1 MKRLLSALA
10 LLSLLFSGTALA
22 EARTYS
28 QEAFDAL
35 QKDGKPTL
43 VEIHATWC
51 STCRA
56 QVPIVNGLLKE
67 KEFAG
72 ITALRVDYDD
82 QKDIVRSFK
91 VQRQATLIVFKDG
104 KEVGRSTSDTSREG
118 IRKLLQKAL

>member
-10 LLSLLFSGTALA
+10 LFSLLFSGAALA

-56 QVPIVNGLLKE
+56 QAPIINSLLKE

-72 ITALRVDYDD
+72 ITALHVDYDD
-82 QKDIVRSFK
+82 QKDVVRSFR

-118 IRKLLQKAL
+118 IRKLLQKTL

>member
-10 LLSLLFSGTALA
+10 LFSLLFSGTALA

-56 QVPIVNGLLKE
+56 QAPIINSLLKE

-72 ITALRVDYDD
+72 ITALHVDYDD
-82 QKDIVRSFK
+82 QKDVVRSFR

>member
-1 MKRLLSALA
+1 MKRLLTALA
-10 LLSLLFSGTALA
+10 LFSLLFSGTALA

-56 QVPIVNGLLKE
+56 QVPIIDGLLKE

-82 QKDIVRSFK
+82 QKDIVRSFR
-91 VQRQATLIVFKDG
+91 VQRQATLIIFKDG

-118 IRKLLQKAL
+118 VRKLLQKAL

>member
-10 LLSLLFSGTALA
+10 LFSLLFSGAALA

-56 QVPIVNGLLKE
+56 QVPIIDGLLKE

-82 QKDIVRSFK
+82 QKDIVRSFR
-91 VQRQATLIVFKDG
+91 VQRQATLIIFKDG

-118 IRKLLQKAL
+118 VRKLLQKAL

>member
-1 MKRLLSALA
+1 MKRFLSALA
-10 LLSLLFSGTALA
+10 LFSLLFSGTALA
-22 EARTYS
+22 ETRTYS

-43 VEIHATWC
+43 VKIHASWC

-56 QVPIVNGLLKE
+56 QAPIIDSLLKE

-82 QKDIVRSFK
+82 QKDIVRSFR

>member
-1 MKRLLSALA
+1 MKRLLTALA
-10 LLSLLFSGTALA
+10 LFSLLFSGTALA
-22 EARTYS
+22 EASTYS

-35 QKDGKPTL
+35 QRDGKPTL

-56 QVPIVNGLLKE
+56 QVPIVNSLLKE

-72 ITALRVDYDD
+72 ITALHVDYDD
-82 QKDIVRSFK
+82 QKDVVRSFRA
-91 VQRQATLIVFKDG
+91 QRQATLIVFKDG

>member
-1 MKRLLSALA
+1 MKRLLSTLA
-10 LLSLLFSGTALA
+10 LFSLLFSGAALA
-22 EARTYS
+22 EAKTYS
-28 QEAFDAL
+28 QVTFDAL
-35 QKDGKPTL
+35 QKEGTLTL

-56 QVPIVNGLLKE
+56 QVPVVDSLLKE

-91 VQRQATLIVFKDG
+91 VHRQATLIVFKNG
-104 KEVGRSTSDTSREG
+104 KEISRSTSDTSQEG
-118 IRKLLQKAL
+118 IRQLLQSAL

>member
-1 MKRLLSALA
+1 MKRLLTALA
-10 LLSLLFSGTALA
+10 LFSLLFSGAALA
-22 EARTYS
+22 GAQTYS

-35 QKDGKPTL
+35 QNEGKPTL

-56 QVPIVNGLLKE
+56 QVPIIEALLKE

>member
-1 MKRLLSALA
+1 MKRLLSTLA
-10 LLSLLFSGTALA
+10 LLSLLLSGTALA

-104 KEVGRSTSDTSREG
+104 KEVGRSTSDTSRDG
-118 IRKLLQKAL
+118 IRQLLQRAL

>member
-1 MKRLLSALA
+1 MKRLLTALA
-10 LLSLLFSGTALA
+10 LFSLLFSGTALA
-22 EARTYS
+22 EASTYS

-35 QKDGKPTL
+35 QRDGKPTL

-56 QVPIVNGLLKE
+56 QVPIVNSLLKE

>member
-10 LLSLLFSGTALA
+10 LFSLLFSGAALA

-56 QVPIVNGLLKE
+56 QAPIINSLLKE

-72 ITALRVDYDD
+72 ITALHVDYDD
-82 QKDIVRSFK
+82 QKDVVRSFR